1 MKYSTKNK
9 AIALF
14 FHFFVSVSGLFFL
27 VFLKLNFFVTFLI
40 FLALVIPLTTK
51 LTKKV
56 TGIDIMDTVFR

>member
-1 MKYSTKNK
+1 MKHSTQKK

-14 FHFFVSVSGLFFL
+14 FHFFVSVSVLFFL
-27 VFLKLNFFVTFLI
+27 VFFKLNFFVTFLI
-40 FLALVIPLTTK
+40 FLGLVIPLVTK